1 MTSESPECL
10 IRPITLND
18 TRYLENPIKPYMKSK
33 PTPVD
38 QALEIAAVLL
48 REQQP
53 RVSVEEAEALRALLH
68 GHFESHDSPET
79 LRLANWLLAGRDPKG
94 LFGKASK
101 VPPPV
106 VYTIAAF
113 TTRVGRL
120 EPAQISALYLAAYC
134 SLRSGGQVGKD
145 AELAPPPEL
154 KRWFRIAL
162 PPDALDNGT

>member
-1 MTSESPECL
+1 
-10 IRPITLND
+10 
-18 TRYLENPIKPYMKSK
+18 MKSK
-33 PTPVD
+33 PTPAD

-48 REQQP
+48 REQQSC
-53 RVSVEEAEALRALLH
+53 VSVEEAEALRALLQ
-68 GHFESHDSPET
+68 GYFESHDSPET

-101 VPPPV
+101 VPPQL

-134 SLRSGGQVGKD
+134 SLRSSVGGAGRGP
-145 AELAPPPEL
+145 ELAPPLEL
-154 KRWFRIAL
+154 KRWFRIAP